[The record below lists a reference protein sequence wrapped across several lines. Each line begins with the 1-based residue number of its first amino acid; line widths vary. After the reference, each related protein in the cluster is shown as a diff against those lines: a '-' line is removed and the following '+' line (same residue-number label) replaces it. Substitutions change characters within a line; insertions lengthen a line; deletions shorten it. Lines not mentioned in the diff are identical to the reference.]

1 MRGQESRVKLE
12 NEREVNIQKIND
24 AEKILLETE
33 KSKTVSIG
41 RLKVIN
47 RQISNRQNLISSLR
61 SDINSQNREIISL
74 TNIISSLNKDIKLLT
89 NEYADMIYNS
99 YKSRSS

>member
-1 MRGQESRVKLE
+1 MLSKTFSYLLLFIFLINGLSGQESRVKLE

-33 KSKTVSIG
+33 KSKIVSIG

-61 SDINSQNREIISL
+61 SDINLSL
-74 TNIISSLNKDIKLLT
+74 IHI
-89 NEYADMIYNS
+89 
-99 YKSRSS
+99 